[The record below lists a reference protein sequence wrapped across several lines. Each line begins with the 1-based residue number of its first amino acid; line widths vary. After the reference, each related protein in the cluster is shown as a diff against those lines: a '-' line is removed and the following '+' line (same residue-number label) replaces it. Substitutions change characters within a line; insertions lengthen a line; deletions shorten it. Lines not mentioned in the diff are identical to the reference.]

1 MNRLMTIW
9 FAVMMLLAL
18 PFSCTAEEIAYTPVK
33 QVDAPGISVTVESM
47 TLEGTECF
55 LCRITMDDPG
65 TQIRKV
71 SAPWKES
78 LLLPSDMASEV
89 PDGVLAI
96 NGSGYV
102 SPVFPWIPENYP
114 GDNPDYYYTPLGSL
128 TITDG
133 EIFRNLDGVPYFGL
147 TLQQDGLHIHAGED
161 NQQVLAAS
169 PSQTW
174 SFYVECPF
182 LLDGQ
187 SVLDPDWK
195 FTNTPAMRTII
206 AKTGDK
212 SYAVLT
218 VTSKGGGLTM
228 AQCTDYLLT
237 HIKPQWAYNLDGG
250 PSSALMIKGEDG
262 QWQTLW
268 GNRSKDM
275 DVMVFA
281 HLEDTYLVTDDE
293 E

>member
-1 MNRLMTIW
+1 MMRRMMLC
-9 FAVMMLLAL
+9 FAAVMIFCLT
-18 PFSCTAEEIAYTPVK
+18 FSCALGEIARTPVAS
-33 QVDAPGISVTVESM
+33 VEAPGISVTVESL
-47 TLEGTECF
+47 TLFGTECF
-55 LCRITMDDPG
+55 LTSVTMLDPG
-65 TQIRKV
+65 KQIRKV

-78 LLLPSDMASEV
+78 LMLPSDMAAMV
-89 PDGVLAI
+89 PEGVLAV

-128 TITDG
+128 TVTDG

-161 NQQVLAAS
+161 NQQVLSAS

-187 SVLDPDWK
+187 SVLDPNWK

-206 AKTGDK
+206 AKTGDT
-212 SYAVLT
+212 SYIVLT